1 MLNRSKQIE
10 KASWIGIIA
19 NFFLALIK
27 ITAGYLANSMAVIGD
42 GIDSATDI
50 LTYFISLIASRIM
63 SRPPNCKY
71 PYGYNRA
78 ETVGTKA
85 LSFII
90 FFAGAQLFFSSLM
103 QLWQTEERPLPGT
116 LAIYVTMGSL
126 VIKTVLAFYNINLG
140 KKIQSPILI
149 ANGKNMRN
157 DIFINLSV
165 LIGILAARWFKM
177 PLFDIITAL
186 AISIWIMRT
195 AFFIFM
201 ETNKELMDGV
211 DDTDLYYK
219 IFDAV
224 EAVEGA
230 NNPHRVRL
238 RKHASKYVI
247 ALDIEVNGDL
257 TINKGHNIAQEV
269 ERSIRRTIPETYDVM
284 VHTEP
289 LGNEERE
296 EFGLSKEQMDNEQ
309 GRIPNS

>member
-1 MLNRSKQIE
+1 MLDRSKQIE
-10 KASWIGIIA
+10 KASWIGIVA
-19 NFFLALIK
+19 NFFMALIK
-27 ITAGYLANSMAVIGD
+27 ITVGYLAHSMAVIGD

-90 FFAGAQLFFSSLM
+90 FFAGAQLFFSSLV
-103 QLWQTEERPLPGT
+103 QLWRTGDRPIPGT
-116 LAIYVTMGSL
+116 LAIFVTVGSL
-126 VIKTVLAFYNINLG
+126 LVKTALAFYNINLG

-165 LIGILAARWFKM
+165 LIGILAARWLEM
-177 PLFDIITAL
+177 PLLDILTAL

-195 AFFIFM
+195 AFSIFM

-257 TINKGHNIAQEV
+257 TINKGHYIAQEV

-309 GRIPNS
+309 ARNP

>member
-1 MLNRSKQIE
+1 MDNRTQQIE
-10 KASWIGIIA
+10 KASWIGIVA
-19 NFFLALIK
+19 NLILAFVK
-27 ITAGYLANSMAVIGD
+27 IIAGYVAHSMAVIGD

-103 QLWQTEERPLPGT
+103 HLWEPGERFIPGA
-116 LAIYVTMGSL
+116 LAIYVTLGSL
-126 VIKTVLAFYNINLG
+126 IIKTILAFYNIRLG
-140 KKIQSPILI
+140 KRIQSPILI

-165 LIGILAARWFKM
+165 LVGIAAARWFQM
-177 PLFDIITAL
+177 PLFDTVTAL

-195 AFFIFM
+195 AFLIFM

-211 DDTDLYYK
+211 DDTDLYYQ

-224 EAVEGA
+224 DAVEGA
-230 NNPHRVRL
+230 HNPHRVRL

-247 ALDIEVNGDL
+247 ALDIEVDGKL
-257 TINKGHNIAQEV
+257 TINKGHDIAQEV
-269 ERSIRRTIPETYDVM
+269 ERSIRRTIPDTYDVM

-296 EFGLSKEQMDNEQ
+296 EFGLSKKQMDNEQ
-309 GRIPNS
+309 GRKR